1 MKTIKSAFLTIIFAC
16 SIYAQNYKVDK
27 LVFSDNKLSVKLSF
41 DRINYSFE
49 NKNGINEIKFDEF
62 SLNGPPGQPVLP
74 YHIFF
79 VALPQNSKIDATI
92 KINHINEIEKVI
104 PQANSKIRYVN
115 DSLITY
121 DESELDINAFQSE
134 TFPPKEIEIVGYQ
147 WMKDNYVVVVKV
159 NTHRYN
165 WRQQK
170 LIVIDECNVDMK
182 IITSGNYQI
191 NANPLNKIDELVLSS
206 VINPE
211 QAKLWRGVNP
221 NISSKESSANWI
233 DFSKEYVKLG
243 VIKDG
248 IQRISFNDLQNY
260 GLNPSA
266 VTPKTFKL
274 FVKGKQIPIFVKGE
288 SDNSFDEKDFVE
300 FYAEKNYGSK
310 NYSDIVPVG
319 TDYLNYFDRY
329 SDTSHIWLSWGGDDG
344 LRVNIDS
351 TVFSPISDTLN
362 TTTVKIH
369 QEKDIR
375 LWYYDAVSTR
385 TNMPFWQEN
394 KVWTWQFIG
403 NSGNKTFYFY
413 AYDALPNSDV
423 KITSRLISNAANIQ
437 INAHKI
443 GASLNSTTPQDT
455 ITFDYKKTVN
465 LFTTFSSNNL
475 ISGENTYRIFGL
487 PSSASF
493 HQTLIDWVDIEYNK
507 SNIAK
512 KDSVLII
519 VPEDIQTSVKVISL
533 KNIADSINNLLVY
546 KIYPN
551 IKKISNINLDTF
563 GHLTFADTVK
573 AGNKYLVVS
582 NDFLQTPKFYVK
594 KYFNNIRVNDIGA
607 DYIIISNSIL
617 KNSSIEYKNFI
628 ESEYELRTNL
638 VFVNDIYDE
647 FNYGNPSSESLKDF
661 ISHAYKNWILPQ
673 PAYLLLI
680 GDANYDYKD
689 ALQPAPVVRKKNLV
703 PSYGMPVSDVWY
715 TILDSSNVNFQ
726 NLLVGRIPANSDA
739 EVYNYLNKHQKYKSK
754 EYDDWNKRYFLFSGG
769 DPTKVSELQQIK
781 STNDFIMNEYVNPK
795 PVGGFSKHF
804 YKTINPVSN
813 FGPVT
818 QEEFQN
824 EINQGAMFISY
835 IGHSGTQT
843 WDNGITDVRDLKSK
857 FNNRFPLITD
867 FGCSTGR
874 FAEPDVNAF
883 SELFVAQSDDGQ
895 AISYIGNSSFGYLST
910 SLSFPKLFYKSLMK
924 DSVLTLGET
933 HFYAK
938 NLLFSNYG
946 ISEVNRVF
954 NYCNLLF
961 GDPIIEFTLPKLPN
975 FKFTENS
982 FTLTQKNPND
992 RLDSVNVN
1000 FIIENIGKVIDDSLS
1015 IKVNDNYNSSETFSR
1030 TIVIPVPFY
1039 LQEMSINIPVLKKAG
1054 EHLVSVQLN
1063 YDSKISESDES
1074 DNIFEYRFNIYPSSV
1089 RALNN
1094 DDYYSVLSDSLK
1106 FLNPIQKSQNEK
1118 ILLQIA
1124 DNKDFIAPVE
1134 LSKSFDTVKTKFDL
1148 STIQNEKRYWFR
1160 EKVEGE
1166 KDWSSINSF
1175 IKSDEKYNWKVD
1187 STADMKDMQVNNVS
1201 FDSTK
1206 RAFGLINKLN
1216 EIEITSAGGNDGKFA
1231 SFMLNGR
1238 EMLPNT
1244 FFWGIATVLMD
1255 TLTYEPKEIKYFV
1268 YPSSTSAPAMI
1279 EYLQSLPARS
1289 LIAITICD
1297 DGAQSVL
1304 GYTGGT
1310 AVRNEIKNFGSA
1322 LIDDVRYRESW
1333 CMIGKK
1339 GAPTGSVPEVHKKLF
1354 EGMAV
1359 INTSVSFKADSGSI
1373 TFPKIKNSSDW
1384 IAVFKNDSIP
1394 SGTSIKYF
1402 PIGIKSDGTTDTL
1415 TALNFNADSSD
1426 VKSISAKDYPELVIN
1441 AKLYSNE
1448 LKESP
1453 AINSVV
1459 VRYKTLPELAVNYQ
1473 VVNVAKDSIDQ
1484 GKNFNMN
1491 FSVRN
1496 IGEVKADSFNV
1507 KANLYIKNSFVK
1519 TLLDTLI
1526 TELQADS
1533 KNLFDINYL
1542 TNLED
1547 GFGDS
1552 KIKIVIDEDNR
1563 VSEFYEDNNIYNQ
1576 SFYIIK
1582 DTVTSITSA
1591 KIYVFFDDVEIVDG
1605 DYVSENSEIKFELA
1619 YQSQFP
1625 YDDTTAVRFY
1635 LDNKMIYYS
1644 SFKNITYD
1652 TIRRIVTYT
1661 YNPKLENGEHELRIT
1676 GDELTGNPSSQN
1688 GYYVIFNVSSE
1699 SRILNTYNYPN
1710 PMKTKTDFTFTLT
1723 QAPDEVQI
1731 KIYTVAGRLIRK
1743 IKNNSANINFNKI
1756 SWDGRDQD
1764 GDLIANG
1771 AYLYKIIVRKNG
1783 KTDSAIKKLAV
1794 LK

>member
-1 MKTIKSAFLTIIFAC
+1 MKTIKSTFLIIIIAC
-16 SIYAQNYKVDK
+16 SISAQNYKVDK
-27 LVFSDNKLSVKLSF
+27 LAFSDNKLSVKLSF
-41 DRINYSFE
+41 EQINYSFE
-49 NKNGINEIKFDEF
+49 NKDGINKIKFDEF
-62 SLNGPPGQPVLP
+62 SLNGQPGQPVLP

-79 VALPQNSKIDATI
+79 VALPPNSKIDASI
-92 KINHINEIEKVI
+92 KINHVNEIEKVI

-121 DESELDINAFQSE
+121 EETELDINAFQSDI
-134 TFPPKEIEIVGYQ
+134 FPPKEIEIVGYQ
-147 WMKDNYVVVVKV
+147 WMKDNYVAEVKI
-159 NTHRYN
+159 NTHRYD

-182 IITSGNYQI
+182 IISSGNYQI
-191 NANPLNKIDELVLSS
+191 NTNPLNAVDELVLSS

-211 QAKLWRGVNP
+211 QARMWQSINP
-221 NISSKESSANWI
+221 NISIKNSSENWI
-233 DFSKEYVKLG
+233 DYSKEYMKFG

-248 IQRISFNDLQNY
+248 IQRISFSDLQNY
-260 GLNPSA
+260 GLNPSS
-266 VTPKTFKL
+266 VNPKTFKL
-274 FVKGKQIPIFVKGE
+274 FVKGEQIPIFVKGE
-288 SDNSFDEKDFVE
+288 LDNSFDEKDFIE

-310 NYSDIVPVG
+310 NYSDIVSIG

-329 SDTSHIWLSWGGDDG
+329 SDTSHIWLSWGGGDG
-344 LRVNIDS
+344 LRVNNDS
-351 TVFSPISDTLN
+351 TAFSTISDTLN
-362 TTTVKIH
+362 TTTVKVH
-369 QEKDIR
+369 QEKDVR

-403 NSGNKTFYFY
+403 NSGNKTFSFY
-413 AYDALPNSDV
+413 AYDVLPNSDV

-437 INAHKI
+437 INAHRI
-443 GASLNSTTPQDT
+443 GASLNSTIPQDT
-455 ITFDYKKTVN
+455 IDFDYKKTVN
-465 LFTTFSSNNL
+465 FSTTFNSNNL
-475 ISGENTYRIFGL
+475 VNGKNTYRIFGL

-493 HQTLIDWVDIEYNK
+493 HQVLIDWVDIEYNK
-507 SNIAK
+507 SNIAQ
-512 KDSVLII
+512 KDSVLIT
-519 VPEDIQTSVKVISL
+519 VPESIQTSVKVISI
-533 KNIADSINNLLVY
+533 KNIAGTVSDLLVY
-546 KIYPN
+546 KVYPS
-551 IKKISNINLDTF
+551 IKKISNINLDSN
-563 GHLTFADTVK
+563 GQLTFADTVK
-573 AGNKYLVVS
+573 AGDKYLVVS

-594 KYFNNIRVNDIGA
+594 KYFNNIRTNNIGA
-607 DYIIISNSIL
+607 DYLIISNSLL

-628 ESEYELRTNL
+628 ESEYGLRTNL

-661 ISHAYKNWILPQ
+661 ILHAYKNWASPQ

-689 ALQPAPVVRKKNLV
+689 ALEPAPVVRKKNLV

-726 NLLVGRIPANSDA
+726 NLLVGRIPANSDD

-754 EYDDWNKRYFLFSGG
+754 KNDDWNKRYFLFSGG

-781 STNDFIMNEYVNPK
+781 STNDFIMNEYVSPK
-795 PVGGFSKHF
+795 PVGGYSRHF
-804 YKTINPVSN
+804 YKTVNPVSN
-813 FGPVT
+813 LGPVT

-857 FNNRFPLITD
+857 FNNRLPLITD

-895 AISYIGNSSFGYLST
+895 AISYLGNSSYGYLST
-910 SLSFPKLFYKSLMK
+910 SLSFPKLFYKSLMN
-924 DSVLTLGET
+924 DSVLTLGKT

-938 NLLFSNYG
+938 NQLFLNYG

-961 GDPIIEFTLPKLPN
+961 GDPIIEFALPELPN
-975 FKFTENS
+975 LRLIENS
-982 FTLTQKNPND
+982 FSLTQKNPND
-992 RLDSVNVN
+992 KLDSVVVN
-1000 FIIENIGKVIDDSLS
+1000 FIIENTGKVYDDSLS
-1015 IKVNDNYNSSETFSR
+1015 IKVVDNYHSSEIFSR
-1030 TIVIPVPFY
+1030 TIKVPIPL
-1039 LQEMSINIPVLKKAG
+1039 LQNEMNLNIPVLKKTG
-1054 EHLVSVQLN
+1054 EHQLSVYLD
-1063 YDSKISESDES
+1063 YDSKISELDES
-1074 DNIFEYRFNIYPSSV
+1074 DNYSEFRFNIYPSSV
-1089 RALNN
+1089 RTLNN

-1106 FLNPIQKSQNEK
+1106 FLNPIQQSQNEK

-1124 DNKDFIAPVE
+1124 DNKDFIAPQE
-1134 LSKSFDTVKTKFDL
+1134 LSKSFDIVKTNFNL
-1148 STIQNEKRYWFR
+1148 SVFQNEKRYWFR
-1160 EKVEGE
+1160 EKIEGE
-1166 KDWSSINSF
+1166 NDWSSINSF
-1175 IKSDEKYNWKVD
+1175 IKSNEKYNWKVD
-1187 STADMKDMQVNNVS
+1187 STAYMKDIQVNNVS

-1359 INTSVSFKADSGSI
+1359 INTSVSFKTDSGSI

-1394 SGTSIKYF
+1394 SGTSVKYF
-1402 PIGIKSDGTTDTL
+1402 PIGIKPDGITDTL
-1415 TALNFNADSSD
+1415 TTLNFIADSSD
-1426 VKSISAKDYPELVIN
+1426 IKTISAKDYPELVIN

-1453 AINSVV
+1453 AINSVA

-1496 IGEVKADSFNV
+1496 IGEVKADSFNI

-1519 TLLDTLI
+1519 TILDTLI
-1526 TELQADS
+1526 TELQAGS

-1552 KIKIVIDEDNR
+1552 KINIVIDEDNR
-1563 VSEFYEDNNIYNQ
+1563 VHEFYEDNNIYTQ

-1591 KIYVFFDDVEIVDG
+1591 KMSVFFDDIEIVDG
-1605 DYVSENSEIKFELA
+1605 DYVSDNPEIKFELA

-1625 YDDTTAVRFY
+1625 YDDTTAVKFY

-1652 TIRRIVTYT
+1652 TIRRIVTFT
-1661 YNPKLENGEHELRIT
+1661 YSPKLQKGEHELRIV
-1676 GDELTGNPSSQN
+1676 GDELIGNSDSQN
-1688 GYYVIFNVSSE
+1688 GYYVTFNVSDE
-1699 SRILNTYNYPN
+1699 SRILNAFNYPN
-1710 PMKTKTDFTFTLT
+1710 PVKTKTDFTFTLT
-1723 QAPDEVQI
+1723 QAADEVKI
-1731 KIYTVAGRLIRK
+1731 KIFTVAGRLIRE
-1743 IKNNSANINFNKI
+1743 IKSNSVNINFNKI

-1771 AYLYKIIVRKNG
+1771 VYLYKIIVKKND
-1783 KTDSAIKKLAV
+1783 KTDSVIQKLAV
-1794 LK
+1794 LR